1 MIVEGKCEVGLEDT
15 QKRRQY
21 REKPREW
28 DEILEGAA
36 HREWKGLEKKK
47 KKTQK
52 HYREVKPREVK
63 KVRRVPGY

>member
-47 KKTQK
+47 KKQ
-52 HYREVKPREVK
+52 PRNITEK
-63 KVRRVPGY
+63 

>member
-21 REKPREW
+21 REKAREW

-47 KKTQK
+47 KTETLQ
-52 HYREVKPREVK
+52 RSEA
-63 KVRRVPGY
+63 